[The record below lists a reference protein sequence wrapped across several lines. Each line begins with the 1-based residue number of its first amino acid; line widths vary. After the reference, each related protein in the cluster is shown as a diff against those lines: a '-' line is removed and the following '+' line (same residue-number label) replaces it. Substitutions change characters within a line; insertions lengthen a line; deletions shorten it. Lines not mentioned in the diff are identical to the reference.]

1 MSLSQTTILV
11 RIYFLK
17 IKDEAFNEFKQFKYQ
32 VEIHIE
38 NKIKTLQ
45 LDNGGEFTSEEFK
58 YLF

>member
-1 MSLSQTTILV
+1 MSLSQIIILV

-45 LDNGGEFTSEEFK
+45 LDNGGEFTLEEFK